1 MTVWVFDSGLLG
13 RHASGQAVQDQAN
26 RHAGT
31 FSIWRTD
38 PKCLSSASP
47 DLKKWFDDGEHL
59 K

>member
-1 MTVWVFDSGLLG
+1 VVSSTVI
-13 RHASGQAVQDQAN
+13 ASGQAVQDQAN

-38 PKCLSSASP
+38 PKFLSSASP